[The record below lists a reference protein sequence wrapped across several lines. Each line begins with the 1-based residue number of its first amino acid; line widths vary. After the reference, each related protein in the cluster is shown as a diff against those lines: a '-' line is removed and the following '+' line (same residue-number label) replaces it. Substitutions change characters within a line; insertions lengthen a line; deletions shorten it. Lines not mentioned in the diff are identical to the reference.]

1 MGDPAV
7 NQFQSQECL
16 RIFMKRLLT
25 DLRALEKLLAD
36 GRIEE
41 GVRRIGVEQELFLVD
56 RFWRPSP
63 TAPQVLNRLNDARFT
78 HELAK
83 FNLELNLEPMLF
95 GGSCLRQLETNL
107 NAMLELVYEAAA
119 LEEVSVMMIGILP
132 TLHISDLTLEN
143 MTPLSRYHAL
153 NDAVSRLRGSNRYD
167 LRVVGIDELSV
178 THDSIMIE
186 SCNTSFQIHFQ
197 VGRDEFVDFYNIGQ
211 AVAGPALAAS
221 TNSPI
226 LFGKR
231 LWEETRIALFQQALE
246 TRESIGEAVDRHSR
260 VTFGTKW
267 VEQSVI
273 EIFQEDIARMRVLL
287 GGETGD
293 DPFTEIDQ
301 GKIPALRALQLHNG
315 TVYRWLRPCYGITNG
330 VPHLRIENRF
340 LPSGPTVIDETA
352 NAALWFGLIS
362 GLRKEYG
369 DITKVLDFDFAKS
382 NFIAAARHGLSAQF
396 HWIGGK
402 TIPAHDLLLDELI
415 PLARHGLVVSGIDSE
430 DIDRYLGIIEERVK
444 ADTTGARWMLKS
456 VTALK
461 GKGSQRERVCSI
473 TASCLRHQREGKPVH
488 TWPEATFEDMG
499 GWESNYLRAEQYMA
513 TDVFTVHQDELI
525 DLVACMMDWAQIRH
539 IPVEDDEH
547 HLVGLVSYRSL
558 LRLIAQGRENG
569 RENETVA
576 VKTIMNPNPIT
587 IAPETKT
594 LEVIQLM
601 KEKGVACLPVVRDGR
616 LLGMVTE
623 RSLIGVAA
631 DVLEEKLR
639 GL

>member
-7 NQFQSQECL
+7 DQFHSQEGL
-16 RIFMKRLLT
+16 RRFMKRLLT
-25 DLRALEKLLAD
+25 DLRALEQLLAED
-36 GRIEE
+36 QIEE
-41 GVRRIGVEQELFLVD
+41 GTRRIGAEQELFLVD
-56 RFWRPSP
+56 RCWRP
-63 TAPQVLNRLNDARFT
+63 APCAPEVLAHLDDSRFT
-78 HELAK
+78 NELAK
-83 FNLELNLEPMLF
+83 FNLELNLEPMIF
-95 GGSCLRQLETNL
+95 GGSCLRQLENNL
-107 NAMLELVYEAAA
+107 NEMLEKVYEAAA
-119 LEEVSVMMIGILP
+119 LERASVMLIGILP
-132 TLHISDLTLEN
+132 TLHISDLSLDN
-143 MTPLSRYHAL
+143 MTPLPRYRAL

-246 TRESIGEAVDRHSR
+246 TRESIGEAVNRHSR

-267 VEQSVI
+267 VDESVV

-287 GGETGD
+287 GGDTGD
-293 DPFTEIDQ
+293 DPFMEIDE
-301 GKIPALRALQLHNG
+301 GRAPTLRALQLHNG

-330 VPHLRIENRF
+330 IPHLRIENRF
-340 LPSGPTVIDETA
+340 LPAGPTVIDETA
-352 NAALWFGLIS
+352 NAALWYGLIS
-362 GLRKEYG
+362 GLRTEYG

-402 TIPAHDLLLDELI
+402 TVPAHDLLQQELI
-415 PLARHGLVVSGIDSE
+415 PLARHGLEVSGLDSE
-430 DIDRYLGIIEERVK
+430 DIDRYLGVIEERVK
-444 ADTTGARWMLKS
+444 SDTTGARWMLRS
-456 VTALK
+456 VTEMK
-461 GKGSQRERVCSI
+461 GKGTKRERVSAI
-473 TASCLRHQREGKPVH
+473 TAACLYHQREGKPVH
-488 TWPEATFEDMG
+488 TWPAATLEDIG
-499 GWESNYLRAEQYMA
+499 GWESNYLRAEQYMT

-539 IPVEDDEH
+539 IPVEDDDH
-547 HLVGLVSYRSL
+547 RLVGLVSYRSL
-558 LRLIAQGRENG
+558 LRMIAQGREKGNG
-569 RENETVA
+569 SDTVA
-576 VKTIMNPNPIT
+576 VRSIMNPAPIT

-594 LEVIQLM
+594 LEVIRLM
-601 KEKGVACLPVVRDGR
+601 REKGVACLPVVRDGR